1 MNNKQIMNVLKIKE
15 LELFMMNIH
24 VDSMDYFKY

>member
-15 LELFMMNIH
+15 LELFMMNIQ

>member
-1 MNNKQIMNVLKIKE
+1 MNNKQIMKFCKIKE
-15 LELFMMNIH
+15 LELFMMNIQ